1 MASEDR
7 PDPAAL
13 AALGK
18 TEEQFMQELAKA
30 DKAYQDEAKAVSAR
44 YDQESGKFIIDL
56 ANGTTF
62 IFPASLAQGLAGA
75 DPKLLAEVEIAP
87 GGTVLHWEKLDADFS
102 VDGLLAGSFGG
113 KTWMQRLRSELAR
126 QGGKAKSDAK
136 ARAAR
141 ENGKK
146 GGRPRK
152 TTG

>member
-1 MASEDR
+1 MGKDDR

-18 TEEQFMQELAKA
+18 TEAQFLQELAAA
-30 DKAYQDEAKAVSAR
+30 DEAYRDEAKAVAAR
-44 YDQESGKFIIDL
+44 YDRDSGKFIIDL
-56 ANGTTF
+56 ANGATF

-75 DPKLLAEVEIAP
+75 DPELLAEVAIAP
-87 GGTVLHWEKLDADFS
+87 GGTVLHWETLDADFS

-113 KTWMQRLRSELAR
+113 KTWMKRLRAELAR
-126 QGGKAKSDAK
+126 QGGKATSPAK

-146 GGRPRK
+146 GGRPRR